1 MSDPVPDPAD
11 STPKI
16 AYCVN
21 TPKCYSMKSI
31 LSGSNIQ
38 YNKLPTGGNDP
49 SISKKMLYS
58 QVVRTS
64 KTKTGFL

>member
-1 MSDPVPDPAD
+1 MSDPAPDPAD

-16 AYCVN
+16 AYCVK
-21 TPKCYSMKSI
+21 PKCYSMKSM

-58 QVVRTS
+58 QYVRTS
-64 KTKTGFL
+64 KSKTGFL